1 MSRAALYGRR
11 RGRSGR
17 QYEYF
22 CSNNRTVRRRKTQCS
37 SGHSSVPTV
46 EEEVQ
51 VLYRTLRLDPTVQE
65 QIRVELRQE
74 LTDRTGLIER
84 EAERHERALKAIE
97 AKQEKLVQLF
107 YKDLVTEDV
116 FAAEQ
121 TKLKD
126 ERRAAKH
133 LQSTATAQ
141 LDDVQAALELALS
154 RINKP
159 YQVYTEGTEIERRIM
174 NRAIFERIEIGGD
187 GQITGTALTPVYDAL
202 SAWQPSL
209 GRPQAQPE
217 GSRGQAR
224 QCSPYVRPHTAPVH

>member
-1 MSRAALYGRR
+1 MIRA
-11 RGRSGR
+11 
-17 QYEYF
+17 
-22 CSNNRTVRRRKTQCS
+22 
-37 SGHSSVPTV
+37 
-46 EEEVQ
+46 
-51 VLYRTLRLDPTVQE
+51 
-65 QIRVELRQE
+65 ELRQE
-74 LTDRTGLIER
+74 LTDRTGLIQR

-141 LDDVQAALELALS
+141 LDDVQAALDLALS
-154 RINKP
+154 RIEAP
-159 YQVYTEGTEIERRIM
+159 YEVYRDGTEMERRIM
-174 NRAIFERIEIGGD
+174 NRAIFEHIEIGEEGH
-187 GQITGTALTPVYDAL
+187 ITGTALTPVYSAL

-209 GRPQAQPE
+209 GRPHTRRQ
-217 GSRGQAR
+217 GSQGHGR
-224 QCSPYVRPHTAPVH
+224 QCSPYVRPATGPVHLRK